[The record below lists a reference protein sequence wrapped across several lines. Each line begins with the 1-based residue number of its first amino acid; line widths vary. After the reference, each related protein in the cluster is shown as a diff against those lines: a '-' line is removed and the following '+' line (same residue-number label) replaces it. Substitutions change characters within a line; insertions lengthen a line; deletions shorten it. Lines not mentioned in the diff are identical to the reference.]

1 MKCPRALISLS
12 VVLGTLAGGPAWA
25 DAPPPPGCTD
35 GVVCPGGNQA
45 GISIGMTRQEL
56 LSLPKYPGDSGG
68 VGNAQPTVWYEYG
81 MTTGCTGDPPGS
93 ATADVMCMH
102 AVTACQAR
110 NAQGPL
116 MIVWRRQ
123 QGPDATDTT
132 WYNLGD
138 TCVTDVI
145 PSGPPRPTIYDI
157 QREFSLTPWSRPTLA
172 MQPPNGQTLIGMP
185 TFYRVVFPAAGYSP
199 GEIHAVTLL
208 GYRFEIRPV
217 LVGYTYH
224 FGDGASFGPTTSAG
238 GVYPDGDIQ
247 HAYTTTGTK
256 TPTVTVRYTGE
267 FRIGTGVW
275 APIPGA
281 VNVTG
286 PAGSITVR
294 EARAVLVNH

>member
-12 VVLGTLAGGPAWA
+12 VLLGTLAGGPAWA

-185 TFYRVVFPAAGYSP
+185 TFYRVAFPAAGYEP
-199 GEIHAVTLL
+199 GEVRAVTLL
-208 GYRFEIRPV
+208 GYRFEVRPV
-217 LVGYTYH
+217 LVGFTYH
-224 FGDGASFGPTTSAG
+224 FGDGASFGPTLSAG
-238 GVYPDGDIQ
+238 GVYPDGDIR
-247 HAYTTTGTK
+247 HAYTMTGTK

>member
-1 MKCPRALISLS
+1 MCLFPLLAANAADNGSGCVDS
-12 VVLGTLAGGPAWA
+12 VTCGSNAEGT
-25 DAPPPPGCTD
+25 
-35 GVVCPGGNQA
+35 
-45 GISIGMTRQEL
+45 SIGLTRQEL
-56 LSLPKYPGDSGG
+56 RALPKYPGDKGG
-68 VGNAQPTVWYEYG
+68 VMNTQPPVWYEYG
-81 MTTGCTGDPPGS
+81 TTTACTGQPPGS

-110 NAQGPL
+110 DAQGPL

-123 QGPDATDTT
+123 QGPGATDTT
-132 WYNLGD
+132 WHNVGD

-145 PSGPPRPTIYDI
+145 TGGPPRPTIYDI
-157 QREFSLTPWSRPTLA
+157 QREFSLTPWSRPTLS

-185 TFYRVVFPAAGYSP
+185 TFYRVVFPTAGYGP

-224 FGDGASFGPTTSAG
+224 FGDGTSFGPTTSAG

-267 FRIGTGVW
+267 FRIGNGVW

>member
-1 MKCPRALISLS
+1 MSRRASLL
-12 VVLGTLAGGPAWA
+12 VVLLLALAPGALDANAATEQTCDQSTLS
-25 DAPPPPGCTD
+25 CTS
-35 GVVCPGGNQA
+35 GS
-45 GISIGMTRQEL
+45 GISVGMTRQQL
-56 LSLPKYPGDSGG
+56 RSLPKYPGDTGG
-68 VGNAQPTVWYEYG
+68 VGNTQPTVWYEYA

-93 ATADVMCMH
+93 PTEDVMCMH

-116 MIVWRRQ
+116 MTVWRRQ
-123 QGPDATDTT
+123 QGPDATDTS
-132 WYNLGD
+132 WHNVGD

-145 PSGPPRPTIYDI
+145 PGGPPRPTIYDI

-185 TFYRVVFPAAGYSP
+185 TFYRVAFPAAGYEP
-199 GEIHAVTLL
+199 GEVRAVTLL
-208 GYRFEIRPV
+208 GYRFEVRPV

-224 FGDGASFGPTTSAG
+224 FGDGASFGPTLSAG

-247 HAYTTTGTK
+247 HPYTTTGTK

-281 VNVTG
+281 VNVTR